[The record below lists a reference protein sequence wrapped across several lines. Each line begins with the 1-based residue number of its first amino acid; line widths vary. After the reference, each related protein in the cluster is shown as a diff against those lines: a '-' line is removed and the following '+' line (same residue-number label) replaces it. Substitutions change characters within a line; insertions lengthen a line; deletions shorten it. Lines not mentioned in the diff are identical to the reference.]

1 MSSKPL
7 VVRYD
12 IQGTPFAVQFLAA
25 DDFDVVTLKH
35 ICRDLGV
42 NQIGKKNILLKYIEN
57 YIESDRALTAAAP
70 ILFNLVRRAK
80 KWFTFKQVE
89 NSKFPSFKSAA
100 EIVYSEGTEEWFGPV
115 VLPESQSENWYIRP
129 SFVPHWE
136 LDVATKKPILR
147 QIRWLLFA
155 KVTNQLISYHWQ
167 GFSYSTD
174 QNSTERESQFPYW
187 NYIPN
192 LVIEFEKTLGCGQEY
207 PNLHELILH
216 RLWDFYR
223 GKDGYNWNDIRIR
236 AESGGVSLS
245 AKSGGISDDVEIDVK
260 GISHLANTLTMSV
273 VKELGIT
280 LDMTKQRRLQ
290 ESILQTIIRHFGAKS
305 YEFSLEDKSVRLLKS
320 HVYFGMKP
328 GFPGPDSF
336 PHVNCHTSW
345 KNDQDQLGFIVEQLQ
360 TLPENVN
367 GQPNQLGLL

>member
-12 IQGTPFAVQFLAA
+12 IQGVPFAVQFLAA
-25 DDFDVVTLKH
+25 DDFDVPTLKH
-35 ICRDLGV
+35 VCRDLGI
-42 NQIGKKNILLKYIEN
+42 NQIGKKNVLLG
-57 YIESDRALTAAAP
+57 YIESYLTSDREGTAIAP
-70 ILFNLVRRAK
+70 ILSNLIRRAK
-80 KWFTFKQVE
+80 KWFTFKQGKISKIPSL
-89 NSKFPSFKSAA
+89 NSAT
-100 EIVYSEGTEEWFGPV
+100 EIVYSEGKEEWYGPIN
-115 VLPESQSENWYIRP
+115 LPEDRSGNWYIRP

-136 LDVATKKPILR
+136 IDVATKKPILH

-155 KVTNQLISYHWQ
+155 KLTGELISYHWQ
-167 GFSYSTD
+167 GFSYSVD

-192 LVIEFEKTLGCGQEY
+192 LVDEFEKILGQKLEY
-207 PNLHELILH
+207 PNLHELILI

-223 GKDGYNWNDIRIR
+223 TKEDYTWNDIRIR

-245 AKSGGISDDVEIDVK
+245 AKSGGISDDVEIDVR
-260 GISHLANTLTMSV
+260 GISHLANILALSV

-280 LDMTKQRRLQ
+280 LDMIKQRHLQ

-305 YEFSLEDKSVRLLKS
+305 YEFSLEDNSTRLLKS
-320 HVYFGMKP
+320 HIYFGMKP

-336 PHVNCHTSW
+336 PHVNCHTTW
-345 KNDQDQLGFIVEQLQ
+345 KNDQDQLGYIVEQIK
-360 TLPENVN
+360 TLPQNVN
-367 GQPNQLGLL
+367 DQPNQLGLL